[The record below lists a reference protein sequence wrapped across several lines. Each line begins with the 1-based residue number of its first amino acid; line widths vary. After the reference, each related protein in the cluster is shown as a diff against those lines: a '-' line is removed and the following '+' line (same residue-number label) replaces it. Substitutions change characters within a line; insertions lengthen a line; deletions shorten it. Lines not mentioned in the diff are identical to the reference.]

1 MFIISKSQMLRIA
14 ALVLVFLATVPSAPL
29 DQFVIPP
36 GVKYVGIGTS
46 QFRSLFPVNVLQPIN
61 DAAIAWDDANS
72 RYTWVLTPTSI
83 QFTRANGTYVTG
95 VLSDLPVCYFSTV
108 NYSMAVTAFT
118 SLLQSVEHPQVYVG
132 AIRDPATGPMYGTY
146 SIKQKPNG
154 RIESMTF
161 SQELNLSPGAPDPP
175 FIPGHIGGYVALE
188 SFSNSVPESYFT
200 LPAICDSPLDYDA
213 HFYPFG
219 CFCDPCMNKSLFF
232 LCGCTF
238 Q

>member
-72 RYTWVLTPTSI
+72 RYTWVLTPTST

-154 RIESMTF
+154 RI
-161 SQELNLSPGAPDPP
+161 GR
-175 FIPGHIGGYVALE
+175 
-188 SFSNSVPESYFT
+188 
-200 LPAICDSPLDYDA
+200 
-213 HFYPFG
+213 
-219 CFCDPCMNKSLFF
+219 
-232 LCGCTF
+232 
-238 Q
+238 